1 VREVTLGLGKWL
13 LAPEW
18 RIVVVWLEEGG
29 GGFGL
34 AVVFGKSKVLDVG
47 KALFSLLGLLVP
59 SSHSNL

>member
-1 VREVTLGLGKWL
+1 MVARTGMEDCGGVVRG
-13 LAPEW
+13 
-18 RIVVVWLEEGG
+18 GG